1 MSKSILFS
9 SLIIAI
15 TVAFIAV
22 NSTVSSKILKNFEEE
37 LMSSEDTEEYRA
49 LEEQFDKRER
59 YLSFFIPD
67 NVLLEIHAAFG
78 EIIAYSEEGSTD
90 EMNAAKNRLCARLGE
105 QRRLCGLNFSSVF

>member
-9 SLIIAI
+9 FLIIAI

-22 NSTVSSKILKNFEEE
+22 NSTVSGIILQTFEEE
-37 LMSSEDTEEYRA
+37 LIASEDTAEYMAIEERF
-49 LEEQFDKRER
+49 ESREV

-105 QRRLCGLNFSSVF
+105 QRRLCGLNLSSVF